1 MGSLMKRTQQVERN
15 KRYLAIGVSGAGLAV
30 TALMTGW
37 IGLPVLAVG
46 AYLGWDWF
54 KFRAKNGMRF

>member
-1 MGSLMKRTQQVERN
+1 MGTLMQRQKQVEKN
-15 KRYLAIGVSGAGLAV
+15 KRLLFLGVTSAGVATSVVLTPVLGVPLAV
-30 TALMTGW
+30 Y
-37 IGLPVLAVG
+37 G